1 MLEKYVSKG
10 SKKLRCGFTTGTC
23 AAAASAGAARML
35 LSGKVIENITVIT
48 PSGNSVT
55 VGLTD
60 IKKENDYV
68 SCAVQKD
75 SGDDP
80 DVTDKILVYST
91 VSYEKSGITVDG
103 GEGVGRVTKKGL
115 KQQIG
120 EAAINPVPRKM
131 IEEQLKVHVYGYVPV
146 VSECV
151 LESRYLGLQIPEEV
165 EKIDEKLEHL
175 ARVME
180 DTVDLDGILELAR
193 NVSAMQEDT
202 QVKEHLLNLSD
213 PLQKGIRI
221 AVAHDEAFC
230 FIYPDNLEILKKLGA
245 EIVTFSPIH
254 DRSLPENIQGIVLY
268 GGYPELYAK
277 ELSENDSMRESICHA
292 VTLGVPCIAECG
304 GFMYLQERMEG
315 SDGKIYDMAG
325 ALFGKSYKTEKL
337 RRFGYIILSKGTVFG
352 HNVGNITA
360 HEFHYYES
368 EECGHAF
375 TAKKPMSTRGWECMI
390 STDTILAGYP
400 HIHYMF

>member
-23 AAAASAGAARML
+23 AAAASVGAARML

-131 IEEQLKVHVYGYVPV
+131 IEEQLKTAASDYSYDGGLKAVISVPMGIQIAKKTFNPRLGIEGGISILGTTGIVEPMSEQALIDTISVELDVRKAQNEEFIIVTPGNYGQNFLRDNLGIAVDKCVKCSNFIGDTIDMCIEKGFKSMLLVGHIGKLSKLGCTIYNTH
-146 VSECV
+146 SRYADGRMEAFALCAALCGAEREV
-151 LESRYLGLQIPEEV
+151 LENILGCITT
-165 EKIDEKLEHL
+165 D
-175 ARVME
+175 A
-180 DTVDLDGILELAR
+180 A
-193 NVSAMQEDT
+193 
-202 QVKEHLLNLSD
+202 
-213 PLQKGIRI
+213 
-221 AVAHDEAFC
+221 
-230 FIYPDNLEILKKLGA
+230 LEILKKEGIFDETIKML
-245 EIVTFSPIH
+245 EKRI
-254 DRSLPENIQGIVLY
+254 DRSLKLRAKGSIEIGMITFSEEYGIL
-268 GGYPELYAK
+268 
-277 ELSENDSMRESICHA
+277 C
-292 VTLGVPCIAECG
+292 
-304 GFMYLQERMEG
+304 
-315 SDGKIYDMAG
+315 
-325 ALFGKSYKTEKL
+325 KTENADNMLEKL
-337 RRFGYIILSKGTVFG
+337 K
-352 HNVGNITA
+352 
-360 HEFHYYES
+360 
-368 EECGHAF
+368 
-375 TAKKPMSTRGWECMI
+375 
-390 STDTILAGYP
+390 
-400 HIHYMF
+400 

>member
-115 KQQIG
+115 KQRIG

-131 IEEQLKVHVYGYVPV
+131 IEEQLKTAASDYSYDGGLKAVISVPMGIQIAKKTFNPRLGIEGGISILGTTGIVEPMSEQALIDTISVELDVRRAQNEEFIIVTPGNYGQDFLRDNLGIAVDKCVKCSNFIGDTIDMCIEKGFKSMLLVGHIGKLSKLGCTIYNTH
-146 VSECV
+146 SRYADGRMEAFALCAALCGAEREV
-151 LESRYLGLQIPEEV
+151 LENILGCITT
-165 EKIDEKLEHL
+165 D
-175 ARVME
+175 A
-180 DTVDLDGILELAR
+180 A
-193 NVSAMQEDT
+193 
-202 QVKEHLLNLSD
+202 
-213 PLQKGIRI
+213 
-221 AVAHDEAFC
+221 
-230 FIYPDNLEILKKLGA
+230 LEILKKEGIFDETIKML
-245 EIVTFSPIH
+245 EKRI
-254 DRSLPENIQGIVLY
+254 DRSLKLRAKGSIEIGMITFSEEYGIL
-268 GGYPELYAK
+268 
-277 ELSENDSMRESICHA
+277 C
-292 VTLGVPCIAECG
+292 
-304 GFMYLQERMEG
+304 
-315 SDGKIYDMAG
+315 
-325 ALFGKSYKTEKL
+325 KTENADNMLEKL
-337 RRFGYIILSKGTVFG
+337 K
-352 HNVGNITA
+352 
-360 HEFHYYES
+360 
-368 EECGHAF
+368 
-375 TAKKPMSTRGWECMI
+375 
-390 STDTILAGYP
+390 
-400 HIHYMF
+400 

>member
-10 SKKLRCGFTTGTC
+10 SKKLRSGFTTGTC

-131 IEEQLKVHVYGYVPV
+131 IEEQLKTAASDYSYDGGLKAVISVPMGIQIAKKTFNPRLGIEGGISILGTTGIVEPMSEQALIDTISVELDVRKAQNEEFIIVTPGNYGQDFLRDNLGIAVDKCVKCSNFIGDTIDMCIEKGFKSMLLVGHIGKLSKLGCTIYNTH
-146 VSECV
+146 SRYADGRMEAFALCAALCGAEREV
-151 LESRYLGLQIPEEV
+151 LENILGCITT
-165 EKIDEKLEHL
+165 D
-175 ARVME
+175 A
-180 DTVDLDGILELAR
+180 A
-193 NVSAMQEDT
+193 
-202 QVKEHLLNLSD
+202 
-213 PLQKGIRI
+213 
-221 AVAHDEAFC
+221 
-230 FIYPDNLEILKKLGA
+230 LEILKKEGIFDETIKML
-245 EIVTFSPIH
+245 EKRI
-254 DRSLPENIQGIVLY
+254 DRSLKLRAKGSIEIGMITFSEEYGIL
-268 GGYPELYAK
+268 
-277 ELSENDSMRESICHA
+277 C
-292 VTLGVPCIAECG
+292 
-304 GFMYLQERMEG
+304 
-315 SDGKIYDMAG
+315 
-325 ALFGKSYKTEKL
+325 KTENADNMLEKL
-337 RRFGYIILSKGTVFG
+337 K
-352 HNVGNITA
+352 
-360 HEFHYYES
+360 
-368 EECGHAF
+368 
-375 TAKKPMSTRGWECMI
+375 
-390 STDTILAGYP
+390 
-400 HIHYMF
+400 

>member
-131 IEEQLKVHVYGYVPV
+131 IEEQLKTAASDYSYDGGLKAVISVPMGIQIAKKTFNPRLGIEGGISILGTTGIVEPMSEQALIDTISVELDVRKAQNEEFIIVTPGNYGQDFLRDNLGIAVDK
-146 VSECV
+146 CV
-151 LESRYLGLQIPEEV
+151 KCSNFIGDTIDMCIEKGFKSMLLVGHIGKLSKLGCTIYNTHSRY
-165 EKIDEKLEHL
+165 
-175 ARVME
+175 A
-180 DTVDLDGILELAR
+180 DGR
-193 NVSAMQEDT
+193 M
-202 QVKEHLLNLSD
+202 
-213 PLQKGIRI
+213 
-221 AVAHDEAFC
+221 EAFALC
-230 FIYPDNLEILKKLGA
+230 AALCGAEREVLDNILGCITTDAALEILKKEGIFDETIKML
-245 EIVTFSPIH
+245 EKRI
-254 DRSLPENIQGIVLY
+254 DRSLKLRAKGSIEIGMITFSEEYGIL
-268 GGYPELYAK
+268 
-277 ELSENDSMRESICHA
+277 C
-292 VTLGVPCIAECG
+292 
-304 GFMYLQERMEG
+304 
-315 SDGKIYDMAG
+315 
-325 ALFGKSYKTEKL
+325 KTENADNMLEKL
-337 RRFGYIILSKGTVFG
+337 K
-352 HNVGNITA
+352 
-360 HEFHYYES
+360 
-368 EECGHAF
+368 
-375 TAKKPMSTRGWECMI
+375 
-390 STDTILAGYP
+390 
-400 HIHYMF
+400 

>member
-91 VSYEKSGITVDG
+91 VSYEKSGIAVDG

-131 IEEQLKVHVYGYVPV
+131 IEEQLKTAASDYSYDGGLKAVISVPMGIQIAKKTFNPRLGIEGGISILGTTGIVEPMSEQALIDTISVELDVRKAQNEEFIIVTPGNYGQDFLRDNLGIAVDKCVKCSNFIGDTIDMCIEKGFKSMLLVGHIGKLSKLGCTIYNTH
-146 VSECV
+146 SRYADGRMEAFALCAALCGAEREV
-151 LESRYLGLQIPEEV
+151 LENILGCITT
-165 EKIDEKLEHL
+165 D
-175 ARVME
+175 A
-180 DTVDLDGILELAR
+180 A
-193 NVSAMQEDT
+193 
-202 QVKEHLLNLSD
+202 
-213 PLQKGIRI
+213 
-221 AVAHDEAFC
+221 
-230 FIYPDNLEILKKLGA
+230 LEILKKEGIFDETIKML
-245 EIVTFSPIH
+245 EKRI
-254 DRSLPENIQGIVLY
+254 DRSLKLRAKGSIEIGMITFSEEYGIL
-268 GGYPELYAK
+268 
-277 ELSENDSMRESICHA
+277 C
-292 VTLGVPCIAECG
+292 
-304 GFMYLQERMEG
+304 
-315 SDGKIYDMAG
+315 
-325 ALFGKSYKTEKL
+325 KTENADNMLEKL
-337 RRFGYIILSKGTVFG
+337 K
-352 HNVGNITA
+352 
-360 HEFHYYES
+360 
-368 EECGHAF
+368 
-375 TAKKPMSTRGWECMI
+375 
-390 STDTILAGYP
+390 
-400 HIHYMF
+400 

>member
-35 LSGKVIENITVIT
+35 LSGKVIENITVMT

-131 IEEQLKVHVYGYVPV
+131 IEEQLKTAASDYSYDGGLKAVISVPMGIQIAKKTFNPRLGIEGGISILGTTGIVEPMSEQALIDTISVELDVRKAQNEEFIIVTPGNYGQDFLRDNLGIAVDKCVKCSNFIGDTIDMCIEKGFKSMLLVGHIGKLSKLGCTIYNTH
-146 VSECV
+146 SRYADGRMEAFALCAALCGAEREV
-151 LESRYLGLQIPEEV
+151 LENILGCITT
-165 EKIDEKLEHL
+165 D
-175 ARVME
+175 A
-180 DTVDLDGILELAR
+180 A
-193 NVSAMQEDT
+193 
-202 QVKEHLLNLSD
+202 
-213 PLQKGIRI
+213 
-221 AVAHDEAFC
+221 
-230 FIYPDNLEILKKLGA
+230 LEILKKEGIFDETIKML
-245 EIVTFSPIH
+245 EKRI
-254 DRSLPENIQGIVLY
+254 DRSLKLRAKGSIEIGMITFSEEYGIL
-268 GGYPELYAK
+268 
-277 ELSENDSMRESICHA
+277 C
-292 VTLGVPCIAECG
+292 
-304 GFMYLQERMEG
+304 
-315 SDGKIYDMAG
+315 
-325 ALFGKSYKTEKL
+325 KTENADNMLKKL
-337 RRFGYIILSKGTVFG
+337 K
-352 HNVGNITA
+352 
-360 HEFHYYES
+360 
-368 EECGHAF
+368 
-375 TAKKPMSTRGWECMI
+375 
-390 STDTILAGYP
+390 
-400 HIHYMF
+400 

>member
-131 IEEQLKVHVYGYVPV
+131 IEEQLKTAASDYSYDGGLKAVISVPMGIQIAKKTFNPRLGIEGGISILGTTGIVEPMSEQALIDTISVELDVRKAQNEEFIIVTPGNYGQDFLRDNLGIAVDKCVKCSNFIGDTIDMCIEKGFKSMLV
-146 VSECV
+146 VGHIGKLSKLGCTIYNTHSRYADGRMEAFALCAALCGAEREV
-151 LESRYLGLQIPEEV
+151 LENILGCITT
-165 EKIDEKLEHL
+165 D
-175 ARVME
+175 A
-180 DTVDLDGILELAR
+180 A
-193 NVSAMQEDT
+193 
-202 QVKEHLLNLSD
+202 
-213 PLQKGIRI
+213 
-221 AVAHDEAFC
+221 
-230 FIYPDNLEILKKLGA
+230 LEILKKEGIFDETIKML
-245 EIVTFSPIH
+245 EKRI
-254 DRSLPENIQGIVLY
+254 DRSLKLRAKGSIEIGMITFSEEYGIL
-268 GGYPELYAK
+268 
-277 ELSENDSMRESICHA
+277 C
-292 VTLGVPCIAECG
+292 
-304 GFMYLQERMEG
+304 
-315 SDGKIYDMAG
+315 
-325 ALFGKSYKTEKL
+325 KTENADNMLEKL
-337 RRFGYIILSKGTVFG
+337 K
-352 HNVGNITA
+352 
-360 HEFHYYES
+360 
-368 EECGHAF
+368 
-375 TAKKPMSTRGWECMI
+375 
-390 STDTILAGYP
+390 
-400 HIHYMF
+400 

>member
-131 IEEQLKVHVYGYVPV
+131 IEEQLKTAASDYSYDGGLKAVISVPMGIQIAKKTFNPRLGIEGGISILGTTGVVEPMSEQALIDTISVELDVRKAQNEEFIIVTPGNYGQDFLRDNLGIAVDKCVKCSNFIGDTIDMCIEKGFKSMLLVGHIGKLSKLGCTIYNTH
-146 VSECV
+146 SRYADGRMEAFALCAALCGAEREV
-151 LESRYLGLQIPEEV
+151 LENILGCITT
-165 EKIDEKLEHL
+165 D
-175 ARVME
+175 A
-180 DTVDLDGILELAR
+180 A
-193 NVSAMQEDT
+193 
-202 QVKEHLLNLSD
+202 
-213 PLQKGIRI
+213 
-221 AVAHDEAFC
+221 
-230 FIYPDNLEILKKLGA
+230 LEILKKEGIFDETIKML
-245 EIVTFSPIH
+245 EKRI
-254 DRSLPENIQGIVLY
+254 DRSLKLRAKGSIEIGMITFSEEYGIL
-268 GGYPELYAK
+268 
-277 ELSENDSMRESICHA
+277 C
-292 VTLGVPCIAECG
+292 
-304 GFMYLQERMEG
+304 
-315 SDGKIYDMAG
+315 
-325 ALFGKSYKTEKL
+325 KTENADNMLEKL
-337 RRFGYIILSKGTVFG
+337 K
-352 HNVGNITA
+352 
-360 HEFHYYES
+360 
-368 EECGHAF
+368 
-375 TAKKPMSTRGWECMI
+375 
-390 STDTILAGYP
+390 
-400 HIHYMF
+400 

>member
-1 MLEKYVSKG
+1 MLEKYVSIG

-131 IEEQLKVHVYGYVPV
+131 IEEQLKTAAADYSYDGGLKAVISVPMGTQIAKKTFNPRLGIEGGISILGTTGIVEPMSEQALIDTISVELDVRKAQNEEFIIVTPGNYGQDFLRDNLGIAVDKCVKCSNFIGDTIDMCIEKGFKSMLLVGHIGKLSKLGCTIYNTH
-146 VSECV
+146 SRYADGRMEAFALCAALSGAEREV
-151 LESRYLGLQIPEEV
+151 LENILGCITT
-165 EKIDEKLEHL
+165 D
-175 ARVME
+175 A
-180 DTVDLDGILELAR
+180 A
-193 NVSAMQEDT
+193 
-202 QVKEHLLNLSD
+202 
-213 PLQKGIRI
+213 
-221 AVAHDEAFC
+221 
-230 FIYPDNLEILKKLGA
+230 LEILKKEGIFDETIKML
-245 EIVTFSPIH
+245 EKRI
-254 DRSLPENIQGIVLY
+254 DRSLRLRAKGSIEIGMITFSEEYGIL
-268 GGYPELYAK
+268 
-277 ELSENDSMRESICHA
+277 C
-292 VTLGVPCIAECG
+292 
-304 GFMYLQERMEG
+304 
-315 SDGKIYDMAG
+315 
-325 ALFGKSYKTEKL
+325 KTENADNMLEKL
-337 RRFGYIILSKGTVFG
+337 K
-352 HNVGNITA
+352 
-360 HEFHYYES
+360 
-368 EECGHAF
+368 
-375 TAKKPMSTRGWECMI
+375 
-390 STDTILAGYP
+390 
-400 HIHYMF
+400 

>member
-35 LSGKVIENITVIT
+35 LSGKVIENITVMT

-131 IEEQLKVHVYGYVPV
+131 IEEQLKTAASDYSYDGGLKAVISVPMGIQIAKKTFNPRLGIEGGISILGTTGIVEPMSEQALIDTISVELDVRKAQNEEFIIVTPGNYGQDFLRDNLCIAVDK
-146 VSECV
+146 CV
-151 LESRYLGLQIPEEV
+151 KCSNFIGDTIDMCIEKGFKSMLLVGHIGKLSKLGCTIYNTHSRYADG
-165 EKIDEKLEHL
+165 
-175 ARVME
+175 RME
-180 DTVDLDGILELAR
+180 AFALCAALCGAEREILENILGCITTDA
-193 NVSAMQEDT
+193 A
-202 QVKEHLLNLSD
+202 
-213 PLQKGIRI
+213 
-221 AVAHDEAFC
+221 
-230 FIYPDNLEILKKLGA
+230 LEILKKEGIFDETIKMLEKRIDRPLKLRAKGSI
-245 EIVTFSPIH
+245 EIGMITFS
-254 DRSLPENIQGIVLY
+254 EEYGIL
-268 GGYPELYAK
+268 
-277 ELSENDSMRESICHA
+277 C
-292 VTLGVPCIAECG
+292 
-304 GFMYLQERMEG
+304 
-315 SDGKIYDMAG
+315 
-325 ALFGKSYKTEKL
+325 KTENADNMLEKL
-337 RRFGYIILSKGTVFG
+337 K
-352 HNVGNITA
+352 
-360 HEFHYYES
+360 
-368 EECGHAF
+368 
-375 TAKKPMSTRGWECMI
+375 
-390 STDTILAGYP
+390 
-400 HIHYMF
+400 

>member
-48 PSGNSVT
+48 PTGNSVT

-131 IEEQLKVHVYGYVPV
+131 IEEQLKTAASDYSYDGGLKAVISVPMGIQIAKKTFNPRLGIEGGISILGTTGIVEPMSEQALIDTISVELDVRKAQNEEFIIVTPGNYGQDFLRDNLGIAVDKCVKCSNFIGDTIDMCIEKGFKSMLLVGHIGKLSKLGCTIYNTH
-146 VSECV
+146 SRYADGRMEAFALCAALCGAEREV
-151 LESRYLGLQIPEEV
+151 LENILGCITT
-165 EKIDEKLEHL
+165 D
-175 ARVME
+175 A
-180 DTVDLDGILELAR
+180 A
-193 NVSAMQEDT
+193 
-202 QVKEHLLNLSD
+202 
-213 PLQKGIRI
+213 
-221 AVAHDEAFC
+221 
-230 FIYPDNLEILKKLGA
+230 LEILKKEGIFDETIKML
-245 EIVTFSPIH
+245 EKRI
-254 DRSLPENIQGIVLY
+254 DRSLKLRAKGSIEIGMITFSEEYGIL
-268 GGYPELYAK
+268 
-277 ELSENDSMRESICHA
+277 C
-292 VTLGVPCIAECG
+292 
-304 GFMYLQERMEG
+304 
-315 SDGKIYDMAG
+315 
-325 ALFGKSYKTEKL
+325 KTENADNMLEKL
-337 RRFGYIILSKGTVFG
+337 K
-352 HNVGNITA
+352 
-360 HEFHYYES
+360 
-368 EECGHAF
+368 
-375 TAKKPMSTRGWECMI
+375 
-390 STDTILAGYP
+390 
-400 HIHYMF
+400 

>member
-131 IEEQLKVHVYGYVPV
+131 IEEQLKTAAADYSYDGGLKAVISVPMGTQIAKKTFNPRLGIEGGISILGTTGIVEPMSEQALIDTISVELDVRKAQNEEFIIVTPGNYGQDFLRDNLGIAVDKCVKCSNFIGDTIDMCIEKGFKSMLLVGHIGKLSKLGCTIYNTH
-146 VSECV
+146 SRYADGRMEAFALCAALCGAEREV
-151 LESRYLGLQIPEEV
+151 LENILGCITT
-165 EKIDEKLEHL
+165 D
-175 ARVME
+175 A
-180 DTVDLDGILELAR
+180 A
-193 NVSAMQEDT
+193 
-202 QVKEHLLNLSD
+202 
-213 PLQKGIRI
+213 
-221 AVAHDEAFC
+221 
-230 FIYPDNLEILKKLGA
+230 LEILKKEGIFDETIKML
-245 EIVTFSPIH
+245 EKRI
-254 DRSLPENIQGIVLY
+254 DRSLKLRAKGSIEIGMITFSEEYGIL
-268 GGYPELYAK
+268 
-277 ELSENDSMRESICHA
+277 C
-292 VTLGVPCIAECG
+292 
-304 GFMYLQERMEG
+304 
-315 SDGKIYDMAG
+315 
-325 ALFGKSYKTEKL
+325 KTENADNMLEKL
-337 RRFGYIILSKGTVFG
+337 K
-352 HNVGNITA
+352 
-360 HEFHYYES
+360 
-368 EECGHAF
+368 
-375 TAKKPMSTRGWECMI
+375 
-390 STDTILAGYP
+390 
-400 HIHYMF
+400 

>member
-48 PSGNSVT
+48 PLGNSVT

-131 IEEQLKVHVYGYVPV
+131 IEEQLKTAASDYSYDGGLKAVISVPMGIQIAKKTFNPRLGIEGGISILGTTGIVEPMSEQALIDTISVELDVRKAQNEEFIIVTPGNYGQDFLRDNLGIAVDKCVKCSNFIGDTIDMCIEKGFKSMLLVGHIGKLSKLGCTIYNTH
-146 VSECV
+146 SRYADGRMEAFALCAALCGAEREV
-151 LESRYLGLQIPEEV
+151 LENILGCITT
-165 EKIDEKLEHL
+165 D
-175 ARVME
+175 A
-180 DTVDLDGILELAR
+180 A
-193 NVSAMQEDT
+193 
-202 QVKEHLLNLSD
+202 
-213 PLQKGIRI
+213 
-221 AVAHDEAFC
+221 
-230 FIYPDNLEILKKLGA
+230 LEILKKEGIFDETIKML
-245 EIVTFSPIH
+245 EKRI
-254 DRSLPENIQGIVLY
+254 DRSLKLRAKGSIEIGMITFSEEYGIL
-268 GGYPELYAK
+268 
-277 ELSENDSMRESICHA
+277 C
-292 VTLGVPCIAECG
+292 
-304 GFMYLQERMEG
+304 
-315 SDGKIYDMAG
+315 
-325 ALFGKSYKTEKL
+325 KTENADNMLKKL
-337 RRFGYIILSKGTVFG
+337 K
-352 HNVGNITA
+352 
-360 HEFHYYES
+360 
-368 EECGHAF
+368 
-375 TAKKPMSTRGWECMI
+375 
-390 STDTILAGYP
+390 
-400 HIHYMF
+400 

>member
-131 IEEQLKVHVYGYVPV
+131 IEEQLKTAASDYSYDGGLKAVISVPMGIQIAKKTFNPRLGIEGGISILGTAGIVEPMSEQALIDTISVELDVRKAQNEEFIIVTPGNYGQDFLRDNLGIAVDKCVKCSNFIGDTIDMCIEKGFKSMLLVGHIGKLSKLGCTIYNTH
-146 VSECV
+146 SRYADGRMEAFALCAALCGAEREV
-151 LESRYLGLQIPEEV
+151 LENILGCITT
-165 EKIDEKLEHL
+165 D
-175 ARVME
+175 A
-180 DTVDLDGILELAR
+180 A
-193 NVSAMQEDT
+193 
-202 QVKEHLLNLSD
+202 
-213 PLQKGIRI
+213 
-221 AVAHDEAFC
+221 
-230 FIYPDNLEILKKLGA
+230 LEILKKEGIFDETIKML
-245 EIVTFSPIH
+245 EKRI
-254 DRSLPENIQGIVLY
+254 DRSLKLRAKGSIEIGMITFSEEYGIL
-268 GGYPELYAK
+268 
-277 ELSENDSMRESICHA
+277 C
-292 VTLGVPCIAECG
+292 
-304 GFMYLQERMEG
+304 
-315 SDGKIYDMAG
+315 
-325 ALFGKSYKTEKL
+325 KTENADNMLEKL
-337 RRFGYIILSKGTVFG
+337 K
-352 HNVGNITA
+352 
-360 HEFHYYES
+360 
-368 EECGHAF
+368 
-375 TAKKPMSTRGWECMI
+375 
-390 STDTILAGYP
+390 
-400 HIHYMF
+400 

>member
-131 IEEQLKVHVYGYVPV
+131 IEEQLKTAASDYSYDGGLKAVISVPMGIQIAKKTFNPRLGIEGGISILGTTGIVEPMSEQALIDTISVELDVRKAQNEEFIIVTPGNYGQDFLRDNLGIAVDKCVKCSNFIGDTIDMCIEKGFKSMLLVGHIGKLSKLGCTIYNTH
-146 VSECV
+146 SRYADGRMEAFALCAALCGAEREV
-151 LESRYLGLQIPEEV
+151 LENILGCITT
-165 EKIDEKLEHL
+165 D
-175 ARVME
+175 A
-180 DTVDLDGILELAR
+180 A
-193 NVSAMQEDT
+193 
-202 QVKEHLLNLSD
+202 
-213 PLQKGIRI
+213 
-221 AVAHDEAFC
+221 
-230 FIYPDNLEILKKLGA
+230 LEILKKEGIFDETIKML
-245 EIVTFSPIH
+245 EKRI
-254 DRSLPENIQGIVLY
+254 DRSLKMRAKGSIEIGMITFSEEYGIL
-268 GGYPELYAK
+268 
-277 ELSENDSMRESICHA
+277 C
-292 VTLGVPCIAECG
+292 
-304 GFMYLQERMEG
+304 
-315 SDGKIYDMAG
+315 
-325 ALFGKSYKTEKL
+325 KTENADNMLEKL
-337 RRFGYIILSKGTVFG
+337 K
-352 HNVGNITA
+352 
-360 HEFHYYES
+360 
-368 EECGHAF
+368 
-375 TAKKPMSTRGWECMI
+375 
-390 STDTILAGYP
+390 
-400 HIHYMF
+400 

>member
-131 IEEQLKVHVYGYVPV
+131 IEEQLKTAASDYSYDGGLKAVISVPMGIQIAKKTFNPRLGIEGGISILGTTGIVEPMSEQALIDTISVELDVRKAQNEEFIIVTPGNYGQDFLRDNLGIAVDKCVKCSNFIGDTIDMCIEKGFKSMLLVGHIGKLSKLGCTIYNTH
-146 VSECV
+146 SRYADGRMEAFALCAALCGAEREV
-151 LESRYLGLQIPEEV
+151 LENILGCITT
-165 EKIDEKLEHL
+165 D
-175 ARVME
+175 A
-180 DTVDLDGILELAR
+180 T
-193 NVSAMQEDT
+193 
-202 QVKEHLLNLSD
+202 
-213 PLQKGIRI
+213 
-221 AVAHDEAFC
+221 
-230 FIYPDNLEILKKLGA
+230 LEILKKEGIFDETIKML
-245 EIVTFSPIH
+245 EKRI
-254 DRSLPENIQGIVLY
+254 DRSLKLRAKGSIEIGMITFSEEYGIL
-268 GGYPELYAK
+268 
-277 ELSENDSMRESICHA
+277 C
-292 VTLGVPCIAECG
+292 
-304 GFMYLQERMEG
+304 
-315 SDGKIYDMAG
+315 
-325 ALFGKSYKTEKL
+325 KTENADNMLEKL
-337 RRFGYIILSKGTVFG
+337 K
-352 HNVGNITA
+352 
-360 HEFHYYES
+360 
-368 EECGHAF
+368 
-375 TAKKPMSTRGWECMI
+375 
-390 STDTILAGYP
+390 
-400 HIHYMF
+400 

>member
-131 IEEQLKVHVYGYVPV
+131 IEEQLKTAASDYSYDGGLKAVISVPMGIQIAKKTFNPRLGIEGGISILGTTGIVEPMSEQALIDTISVELDVRKAQNEEFIIVTPGNYGQDFLRDNLGIAVDKCVKCSNFIGDTIDMCIEKGFKSMLLVGHIGKLSKLGCTIYNTH
-146 VSECV
+146 SRYADGRMEAFALCAALCGAEREV
-151 LESRYLGLQIPEEV
+151 LENILGCITT
-165 EKIDEKLEHL
+165 D
-175 ARVME
+175 A
-180 DTVDLDGILELAR
+180 A
-193 NVSAMQEDT
+193 
-202 QVKEHLLNLSD
+202 
-213 PLQKGIRI
+213 
-221 AVAHDEAFC
+221 
-230 FIYPDNLEILKKLGA
+230 LEILKKEGIFDETIKML
-245 EIVTFSPIH
+245 EKRI
-254 DRSLPENIQGIVLY
+254 DRSLKLRAKGSIEIGMITFSEEYGIL
-268 GGYPELYAK
+268 
-277 ELSENDSMRESICHA
+277 C
-292 VTLGVPCIAECG
+292 
-304 GFMYLQERMEG
+304 
-315 SDGKIYDMAG
+315 
-325 ALFGKSYKTEKL
+325 KTENTDNMLEKL
-337 RRFGYIILSKGTVFG
+337 K
-352 HNVGNITA
+352 
-360 HEFHYYES
+360 
-368 EECGHAF
+368 
-375 TAKKPMSTRGWECMI
+375 
-390 STDTILAGYP
+390 
-400 HIHYMF
+400 

>member
-131 IEEQLKVHVYGYVPV
+131 IEEQLKTAASDYSYDGGLKAVISVPMGIQIAKKTFNPRLGIEGGISILGTTGIVEPMSEQALIDTISVELDVRKAQNEEFIIVTPGNYGQDFLRDNLCIAVDKCVKCSNFIGDTIDMCIEKGFKSMLLVGHIGKLSKLGCTIYNTH
-146 VSECV
+146 SRYADGRMEAFALCAALCGAEREV
-151 LESRYLGLQIPEEV
+151 LENILGCITT
-165 EKIDEKLEHL
+165 D
-175 ARVME
+175 A
-180 DTVDLDGILELAR
+180 A
-193 NVSAMQEDT
+193 
-202 QVKEHLLNLSD
+202 
-213 PLQKGIRI
+213 
-221 AVAHDEAFC
+221 
-230 FIYPDNLEILKKLGA
+230 LEILKKEGIFDETIKML
-245 EIVTFSPIH
+245 EKRI
-254 DRSLPENIQGIVLY
+254 DRSLKLRAKGSIEIGMITFSEEYGIL
-268 GGYPELYAK
+268 
-277 ELSENDSMRESICHA
+277 C
-292 VTLGVPCIAECG
+292 
-304 GFMYLQERMEG
+304 
-315 SDGKIYDMAG
+315 
-325 ALFGKSYKTEKL
+325 KTENAENMLEKL
-337 RRFGYIILSKGTVFG
+337 K
-352 HNVGNITA
+352 
-360 HEFHYYES
+360 
-368 EECGHAF
+368 
-375 TAKKPMSTRGWECMI
+375 
-390 STDTILAGYP
+390 
-400 HIHYMF
+400 

>member
-131 IEEQLKVHVYGYVPV
+131 IEEQLKTAASDYSYDGGLKAVISVPMGIQIAKKTFNPRLGIEGGISILGTTGIVEPMSEQALIDTISVELDVRKAQNEEFIIVTPGNYGQDFLRDNLGIAVDKCVKCSNFIGDTIDMCIEKGFKSMLLVGHIGKLSKLGCAIYNTH
-146 VSECV
+146 SRYADGRMEAFALCAALCGAEREV
-151 LESRYLGLQIPEEV
+151 LENILGCITT
-165 EKIDEKLEHL
+165 D
-175 ARVME
+175 A
-180 DTVDLDGILELAR
+180 A
-193 NVSAMQEDT
+193 
-202 QVKEHLLNLSD
+202 
-213 PLQKGIRI
+213 
-221 AVAHDEAFC
+221 
-230 FIYPDNLEILKKLGA
+230 LEILKKEGIFDETIKML
-245 EIVTFSPIH
+245 EKRI
-254 DRSLPENIQGIVLY
+254 DRSLKLRAKGSIEIGMITFSEEYGIL
-268 GGYPELYAK
+268 
-277 ELSENDSMRESICHA
+277 C
-292 VTLGVPCIAECG
+292 
-304 GFMYLQERMEG
+304 
-315 SDGKIYDMAG
+315 
-325 ALFGKSYKTEKL
+325 KTENADNMLEKL
-337 RRFGYIILSKGTVFG
+337 K
-352 HNVGNITA
+352 
-360 HEFHYYES
+360 
-368 EECGHAF
+368 
-375 TAKKPMSTRGWECMI
+375 
-390 STDTILAGYP
+390 
-400 HIHYMF
+400 

>member
-48 PSGNSVT
+48 PLGNSVT

-131 IEEQLKVHVYGYVPV
+131 IEEQLKTAASDYSYDGGLKAVISVPMGIQIAKKTFNPRLGIEGGISILGTTGIVEPMSEQALIDTISVELDVRKAQNEEFIIVTPGNYGQDFLRDNLGIAVDKCVKCSNFIGDTIDMCIEKGFKSMLLVGHIGKLSKLGCTIYNTH
-146 VSECV
+146 SRYADGRMEAFALCAALCGAEREV
-151 LESRYLGLQIPEEV
+151 LENILGCITT
-165 EKIDEKLEHL
+165 D
-175 ARVME
+175 A
-180 DTVDLDGILELAR
+180 A
-193 NVSAMQEDT
+193 
-202 QVKEHLLNLSD
+202 
-213 PLQKGIRI
+213 
-221 AVAHDEAFC
+221 
-230 FIYPDNLEILKKLGA
+230 LEILKKEGIFDETIKML
-245 EIVTFSPIH
+245 EKRI
-254 DRSLPENIQGIVLY
+254 DRSLKLRAKGSIEIGMITFSEEYGIL
-268 GGYPELYAK
+268 
-277 ELSENDSMRESICHA
+277 C
-292 VTLGVPCIAECG
+292 
-304 GFMYLQERMEG
+304 
-315 SDGKIYDMAG
+315 
-325 ALFGKSYKTEKL
+325 KTENADNMLEKL
-337 RRFGYIILSKGTVFG
+337 K
-352 HNVGNITA
+352 
-360 HEFHYYES
+360 
-368 EECGHAF
+368 
-375 TAKKPMSTRGWECMI
+375 
-390 STDTILAGYP
+390 
-400 HIHYMF
+400 

>member
-91 VSYEKSGITVDG
+91 VSYEKSGMTVDG

-131 IEEQLKVHVYGYVPV
+131 IEEQLKTAASDYSYDGGLKAVISVPMGIQIAKKTFNPRLGIEGGISILGTTGIVEPMSEQALIDTISVELDVRKAQNEEFIIVTPGNYGQDFLRDNLCIAVDKCVKCSNFIGDTIDMCIEKGFKSMLLVGHIGKLSKLGCTIYNTH
-146 VSECV
+146 SRYADGRMEAFALCAALCGAEREV
-151 LESRYLGLQIPEEV
+151 LENILGCITT
-165 EKIDEKLEHL
+165 D
-175 ARVME
+175 
-180 DTVDLDGILELAR
+180 
-193 NVSAMQEDT
+193 
-202 QVKEHLLNLSD
+202 
-213 PLQKGIRI
+213 
-221 AVAHDEAFC
+221 VA
-230 FIYPDNLEILKKLGA
+230 LEILKKEGIFDETIKML
-245 EIVTFSPIH
+245 EKRI
-254 DRSLPENIQGIVLY
+254 DRSLKLRAKGSIEIGMITFSEEYGIL
-268 GGYPELYAK
+268 
-277 ELSENDSMRESICHA
+277 C
-292 VTLGVPCIAECG
+292 
-304 GFMYLQERMEG
+304 
-315 SDGKIYDMAG
+315 
-325 ALFGKSYKTEKL
+325 KTENADNMLEKL
-337 RRFGYIILSKGTVFG
+337 K
-352 HNVGNITA
+352 
-360 HEFHYYES
+360 
-368 EECGHAF
+368 
-375 TAKKPMSTRGWECMI
+375 
-390 STDTILAGYP
+390 
-400 HIHYMF
+400 

>member
-91 VSYEKSGITVDG
+91 VSYKKSGITVDG

-131 IEEQLKVHVYGYVPV
+131 IEEQLKTAASDYSYDGGLKAVISVPMGIQIAKKTFNPRLGIEGGISILGTTGIVEPMSEQALIDTISVELDVRKAQNEEFIIVTPGNYGQDFLRDNLGIAVDKCVKCSNFIGDTIDMCIEKGFKSMLLVGHIGKLSKLGCTIYNTH
-146 VSECV
+146 SRYADGRMEAFALCAALCGAEREV
-151 LESRYLGLQIPEEV
+151 LENILGCITT
-165 EKIDEKLEHL
+165 D
-175 ARVME
+175 A
-180 DTVDLDGILELAR
+180 A
-193 NVSAMQEDT
+193 
-202 QVKEHLLNLSD
+202 
-213 PLQKGIRI
+213 
-221 AVAHDEAFC
+221 
-230 FIYPDNLEILKKLGA
+230 LEIIKKEGIFDETIKML
-245 EIVTFSPIH
+245 EKRI
-254 DRSLPENIQGIVLY
+254 DRSLKLRAKGSIEIGMITFSEEYGIL
-268 GGYPELYAK
+268 
-277 ELSENDSMRESICHA
+277 C
-292 VTLGVPCIAECG
+292 
-304 GFMYLQERMEG
+304 
-315 SDGKIYDMAG
+315 
-325 ALFGKSYKTEKL
+325 KTEKADNML
-337 RRFGYIILSKGTVFG
+337 EKLK
-352 HNVGNITA
+352 
-360 HEFHYYES
+360 
-368 EECGHAF
+368 
-375 TAKKPMSTRGWECMI
+375 
-390 STDTILAGYP
+390 
-400 HIHYMF
+400 

>member
-120 EAAINPVPRKM
+120 EAAINPVPKKM
-131 IEEQLKVHVYGYVPV
+131 IEEQLKTAASDYSYDGGLKAVISVPMGIQIAKKTFNPRLGIEGGISILGTTGIVEPMSEQALIDTISVELDVRKAQNEEFIIVTPGNYGQDFLRDNLGIAVDKCVKCSNFIGDTIDMCIEKGFKSMLLVGHIGKLSKLGCTIYNTH
-146 VSECV
+146 SRYADGRMEAFALCAALCGAEREV
-151 LESRYLGLQIPEEV
+151 LENILGCITT
-165 EKIDEKLEHL
+165 D
-175 ARVME
+175 A
-180 DTVDLDGILELAR
+180 A
-193 NVSAMQEDT
+193 
-202 QVKEHLLNLSD
+202 
-213 PLQKGIRI
+213 
-221 AVAHDEAFC
+221 
-230 FIYPDNLEILKKLGA
+230 LEILKKEGIFDETIKML
-245 EIVTFSPIH
+245 EKRI
-254 DRSLPENIQGIVLY
+254 DRSLKLRAKGSIEIGMITFSEEYGIL
-268 GGYPELYAK
+268 
-277 ELSENDSMRESICHA
+277 C
-292 VTLGVPCIAECG
+292 
-304 GFMYLQERMEG
+304 
-315 SDGKIYDMAG
+315 
-325 ALFGKSYKTEKL
+325 KTENADNMLEKL
-337 RRFGYIILSKGTVFG
+337 K
-352 HNVGNITA
+352 
-360 HEFHYYES
+360 
-368 EECGHAF
+368 
-375 TAKKPMSTRGWECMI
+375 
-390 STDTILAGYP
+390 
-400 HIHYMF
+400 

>member
-131 IEEQLKVHVYGYVPV
+131 IEEQLKTAASDYSYDGGLKAVISVPMGIQIAKKTFNPRLGIEGGISILGTTGIVEPMSEQALIDTISVELDVRKAQNEEFIIVTPGNYGQDFLRDNLGIAVDKCVKCSNFIGDTIDMCIEKGFKSMLLVGHIGKLSKLGCTIYNTH
-146 VSECV
+146 SRYADGRMEAFALCAALCGAEREV
-151 LESRYLGLQIPEEV
+151 LENILGCITT
-165 EKIDEKLEHL
+165 D
-175 ARVME
+175 A
-180 DTVDLDGILELAR
+180 A
-193 NVSAMQEDT
+193 
-202 QVKEHLLNLSD
+202 
-213 PLQKGIRI
+213 
-221 AVAHDEAFC
+221 
-230 FIYPDNLEILKKLGA
+230 LEILKKEGIFDETIKML
-245 EIVTFSPIH
+245 EKRI
-254 DRSLPENIQGIVLY
+254 DRSLKLRAKGSIEIGMITFSEEYGILCKTEN
-268 GGYPELYAK
+268 A
-277 ELSENDSMRESICHA
+277 DSM
-292 VTLGVPCIAECG
+292 L
-304 GFMYLQERMEG
+304 
-315 SDGKIYDMAG
+315 
-325 ALFGKSYKTEKL
+325 EKL
-337 RRFGYIILSKGTVFG
+337 K
-352 HNVGNITA
+352 
-360 HEFHYYES
+360 
-368 EECGHAF
+368 
-375 TAKKPMSTRGWECMI
+375 
-390 STDTILAGYP
+390 
-400 HIHYMF
+400 

>member
-35 LSGKVIENITVIT
+35 LSGKVIENITVMT

-55 VGLTD
+55 VGLTH

-131 IEEQLKVHVYGYVPV
+131 IEEQLKTAASDYSYDGGLKAVISVPMGIQIAKKTFNPRLGIEGGISILGTTGIVEPMSEQALIDTISVELDVRKAQNEEFIIVTPGNYGQDFLRDNLCIAVDKCVKCSNFIGDTIDMCIEKGFKSMLLVGHIGKLSKLGCTIYNTH
-146 VSECV
+146 SKYADGRMEAFALCAALCGAEREV
-151 LESRYLGLQIPEEV
+151 LENILGCITT
-165 EKIDEKLEHL
+165 D
-175 ARVME
+175 A
-180 DTVDLDGILELAR
+180 A
-193 NVSAMQEDT
+193 
-202 QVKEHLLNLSD
+202 
-213 PLQKGIRI
+213 
-221 AVAHDEAFC
+221 
-230 FIYPDNLEILKKLGA
+230 LEILKKEGIFDETIKML
-245 EIVTFSPIH
+245 EKRI
-254 DRSLPENIQGIVLY
+254 DRSLKLRSKGSIEIGMITFSEEYGIL
-268 GGYPELYAK
+268 
-277 ELSENDSMRESICHA
+277 C
-292 VTLGVPCIAECG
+292 
-304 GFMYLQERMEG
+304 
-315 SDGKIYDMAG
+315 
-325 ALFGKSYKTEKL
+325 KTENADNMLKKL
-337 RRFGYIILSKGTVFG
+337 K
-352 HNVGNITA
+352 
-360 HEFHYYES
+360 
-368 EECGHAF
+368 
-375 TAKKPMSTRGWECMI
+375 
-390 STDTILAGYP
+390 
-400 HIHYMF
+400 

>member
-131 IEEQLKVHVYGYVPV
+131 IEEQLKTAASDYSYDGGLKAVISVP
-146 VSECV
+146 
-151 LESRYLGLQIPEEV
+151 
-165 EKIDEKLEHL
+165 
-175 ARVME
+175 M
-180 DTVDLDGILELAR
+180 
-193 NVSAMQEDT
+193 
-202 QVKEHLLNLSD
+202 
-213 PLQKGIRI
+213 GIRI
-221 AVAHDEAFC
+221 AKKTFNPRLGIEGGISILGTTGIVEPMSEQALIDTISVELDVRKAQNEEFIIVTPGNYGQDFLRDNLCIAVDKCVKCSNFIGDTIDMCIEKGFKSMLLVGHIGKLSKLGCTIYNTHSRYADGRMEAFALC
-230 FIYPDNLEILKKLGA
+230 AALCGAEREVLKNILGCITTDAALEILKKEGIFDETIKML
-245 EIVTFSPIH
+245 EKRI
-254 DRSLPENIQGIVLY
+254 DRSLKLRAKGSIEIGMITFSEEYGIL
-268 GGYPELYAK
+268 
-277 ELSENDSMRESICHA
+277 C
-292 VTLGVPCIAECG
+292 
-304 GFMYLQERMEG
+304 
-315 SDGKIYDMAG
+315 
-325 ALFGKSYKTEKL
+325 KTENADNMLEKL
-337 RRFGYIILSKGTVFG
+337 K
-352 HNVGNITA
+352 
-360 HEFHYYES
+360 
-368 EECGHAF
+368 
-375 TAKKPMSTRGWECMI
+375 
-390 STDTILAGYP
+390 
-400 HIHYMF
+400 

>member
-131 IEEQLKVHVYGYVPV
+131 IEEQLKTAASDYSYDGGLKAVISVPMGIQIAKKTFNPRLGIKGGISILGTTGIVEPMSEQALIDTISVELDVRKAQNEEFIIVTPGNYGQDFLRDNLGIAVDKCVKCSNFIGDTIDMCIEKGFKSMLLVGHIGKLSKLGCTIYNTH
-146 VSECV
+146 SRYADGRMEAFALCAALCGAERQV
-151 LESRYLGLQIPEEV
+151 LENILGCITT
-165 EKIDEKLEHL
+165 D
-175 ARVME
+175 A
-180 DTVDLDGILELAR
+180 A
-193 NVSAMQEDT
+193 
-202 QVKEHLLNLSD
+202 
-213 PLQKGIRI
+213 
-221 AVAHDEAFC
+221 
-230 FIYPDNLEILKKLGA
+230 LEILKKEGIFDETIKML
-245 EIVTFSPIH
+245 EKRI
-254 DRSLPENIQGIVLY
+254 DRSLKLRAKGSIEIGMITFSEEYGIL
-268 GGYPELYAK
+268 
-277 ELSENDSMRESICHA
+277 C
-292 VTLGVPCIAECG
+292 
-304 GFMYLQERMEG
+304 
-315 SDGKIYDMAG
+315 
-325 ALFGKSYKTEKL
+325 KTENADNMLEKL
-337 RRFGYIILSKGTVFG
+337 K
-352 HNVGNITA
+352 
-360 HEFHYYES
+360 
-368 EECGHAF
+368 
-375 TAKKPMSTRGWECMI
+375 
-390 STDTILAGYP
+390 
-400 HIHYMF
+400 

>member
-91 VSYEKSGITVDG
+91 VSYEKSGMTVDG

-131 IEEQLKVHVYGYVPV
+131 IEEQLKTAASDYSYDGGLKAVISVPMGIQIAKKTFNPRLGIDGGISILGTTGIVEPMSEQALIDTISVELDVRKAENEEFIIVTPGNYGQDFLRDNLGIAVDKCVKCSNFIGDTIDMCIEKGFKSMLLVGHIGKLSKLGCTIYNTH
-146 VSECV
+146 SRYADGRMEAFALCAALCGAEREV
-151 LESRYLGLQIPEEV
+151 LENILGCITT
-165 EKIDEKLEHL
+165 D
-175 ARVME
+175 A
-180 DTVDLDGILELAR
+180 A
-193 NVSAMQEDT
+193 
-202 QVKEHLLNLSD
+202 
-213 PLQKGIRI
+213 
-221 AVAHDEAFC
+221 
-230 FIYPDNLEILKKLGA
+230 LEILKKEGIFDETIKML
-245 EIVTFSPIH
+245 EKRI
-254 DRSLPENIQGIVLY
+254 DRSLKLRAKGSIEIGMITFSEEYGIL
-268 GGYPELYAK
+268 
-277 ELSENDSMRESICHA
+277 C
-292 VTLGVPCIAECG
+292 
-304 GFMYLQERMEG
+304 
-315 SDGKIYDMAG
+315 
-325 ALFGKSYKTEKL
+325 KTENADNMLEKL
-337 RRFGYIILSKGTVFG
+337 K
-352 HNVGNITA
+352 
-360 HEFHYYES
+360 
-368 EECGHAF
+368 
-375 TAKKPMSTRGWECMI
+375 
-390 STDTILAGYP
+390 
-400 HIHYMF
+400 

>member
-131 IEEQLKVHVYGYVPV
+131 IEEQLKTAASDYSYDGGLKAVISVPMGIQIAKKTFNPRLGIEGGISILGTTGIVEPMSEQALIDTISVELDVRKAQNEEFIIVTTGNYGQDFLRDNLGIAVDKCVKCSNFIGDTIDMCIEKGFKSMLLVGHIGKLSKLGCTIYNTH
-146 VSECV
+146 SRYADGRMEAFALCAALCGAEREV
-151 LESRYLGLQIPEEV
+151 LENILGCITT
-165 EKIDEKLEHL
+165 D
-175 ARVME
+175 A
-180 DTVDLDGILELAR
+180 A
-193 NVSAMQEDT
+193 
-202 QVKEHLLNLSD
+202 
-213 PLQKGIRI
+213 
-221 AVAHDEAFC
+221 
-230 FIYPDNLEILKKLGA
+230 LEILKKEGIFDETIKML
-245 EIVTFSPIH
+245 EKRI
-254 DRSLPENIQGIVLY
+254 DRSLKLRAKGSIEIGMITFSEEYGIL
-268 GGYPELYAK
+268 
-277 ELSENDSMRESICHA
+277 C
-292 VTLGVPCIAECG
+292 
-304 GFMYLQERMEG
+304 
-315 SDGKIYDMAG
+315 
-325 ALFGKSYKTEKL
+325 KTENADNMLEKL
-337 RRFGYIILSKGTVFG
+337 K
-352 HNVGNITA
+352 
-360 HEFHYYES
+360 
-368 EECGHAF
+368 
-375 TAKKPMSTRGWECMI
+375 
-390 STDTILAGYP
+390 
-400 HIHYMF
+400 

>member
-131 IEEQLKVHVYGYVPV
+131 IEEQLKTAASDYSYDGGLKAVISVPMGIQIAKKTFNPRLGIEGGISILGTTGIVEPMSEQALIDTISVELDVRKAQNEEFIIVTPGNYGQDFLRDNLGIAVDKCVKCSNFIGDTIDMCIEKGFKSMLLVGHIGKLSKLGCTIYNTH
-146 VSECV
+146 SRYADGRMEAFALCAALCGAEREV
-151 LESRYLGLQIPEEV
+151 LENILGCITT
-165 EKIDEKLEHL
+165 D
-175 ARVME
+175 A
-180 DTVDLDGILELAR
+180 A
-193 NVSAMQEDT
+193 
-202 QVKEHLLNLSD
+202 
-213 PLQKGIRI
+213 
-221 AVAHDEAFC
+221 
-230 FIYPDNLEILKKLGA
+230 LEILKKEGIFDETIKML
-245 EIVTFSPIH
+245 EKRI
-254 DRSLPENIQGIVLY
+254 DRSLKLR
-268 GGYPELYAK
+268 AK
-277 ELSENDSMRESICHA
+277 GSIEIGMITLSEEYGILC
-292 VTLGVPCIAECG
+292 
-304 GFMYLQERMEG
+304 
-315 SDGKIYDMAG
+315 
-325 ALFGKSYKTEKL
+325 KTENADNMLKKL
-337 RRFGYIILSKGTVFG
+337 K
-352 HNVGNITA
+352 
-360 HEFHYYES
+360 
-368 EECGHAF
+368 
-375 TAKKPMSTRGWECMI
+375 
-390 STDTILAGYP
+390 
-400 HIHYMF
+400 

>member
-103 GEGVGRVTKKGL
+103 GEGVGRVTKNGL

-131 IEEQLKVHVYGYVPV
+131 IEEQLKTAASDYSYDGGLKAVISVPMGIQIAKKTFNPRLGIEGGISILGTTGIVEPMSEQALIDTISVELDVRKAQNEEFIIVTPGNYGQDFLRDNLGIAVDK
-146 VSECV
+146 CV
-151 LESRYLGLQIPEEV
+151 KCSNFIGDTIDMCIEKGFKSMLLVGHIGKLSKLGCTIYNTHSRY
-165 EKIDEKLEHL
+165 
-175 ARVME
+175 A
-180 DTVDLDGILELAR
+180 DGR
-193 NVSAMQEDT
+193 M
-202 QVKEHLLNLSD
+202 
-213 PLQKGIRI
+213 
-221 AVAHDEAFC
+221 EAFALC
-230 FIYPDNLEILKKLGA
+230 AALCGAERQVLDNILGCITTDAALEILKKEGIFDETIKML
-245 EIVTFSPIH
+245 EKRI
-254 DRSLPENIQGIVLY
+254 DRSLKLRAKGSIEIGMITFSEEYGIL
-268 GGYPELYAK
+268 
-277 ELSENDSMRESICHA
+277 C
-292 VTLGVPCIAECG
+292 
-304 GFMYLQERMEG
+304 
-315 SDGKIYDMAG
+315 
-325 ALFGKSYKTEKL
+325 KTENADNMLEKL
-337 RRFGYIILSKGTVFG
+337 K
-352 HNVGNITA
+352 
-360 HEFHYYES
+360 
-368 EECGHAF
+368 
-375 TAKKPMSTRGWECMI
+375 
-390 STDTILAGYP
+390 
-400 HIHYMF
+400 

>member
-131 IEEQLKVHVYGYVPV
+131 IDEQLKTAASDYSYDGGLKAVISVPMGIQIAKKTFNPRLGIEGGISILGTTGIVEPMSEQALIDTISVELDVRKAQNEEFIIVTPGNYGQDFLRDNLGIAVDKCVKCSNFIGDTIDMCIEKGFKSMLLVGHIGKLSKLGCTIYNTH
-146 VSECV
+146 SRYADGRMEAFALCAALCGAEREV
-151 LESRYLGLQIPEEV
+151 LENILGCITT
-165 EKIDEKLEHL
+165 D
-175 ARVME
+175 A
-180 DTVDLDGILELAR
+180 A
-193 NVSAMQEDT
+193 
-202 QVKEHLLNLSD
+202 
-213 PLQKGIRI
+213 
-221 AVAHDEAFC
+221 
-230 FIYPDNLEILKKLGA
+230 LEILKKEGIFDETIKML
-245 EIVTFSPIH
+245 EKRI
-254 DRSLPENIQGIVLY
+254 DRSLKLRAKGSIEIGMITFSEEYGIL
-268 GGYPELYAK
+268 
-277 ELSENDSMRESICHA
+277 C
-292 VTLGVPCIAECG
+292 
-304 GFMYLQERMEG
+304 
-315 SDGKIYDMAG
+315 
-325 ALFGKSYKTEKL
+325 KTENADNMLEKL
-337 RRFGYIILSKGTVFG
+337 K
-352 HNVGNITA
+352 
-360 HEFHYYES
+360 
-368 EECGHAF
+368 
-375 TAKKPMSTRGWECMI
+375 
-390 STDTILAGYP
+390 
-400 HIHYMF
+400 

>member
-35 LSGKVIENITVIT
+35 LSGKDIENITVIT

-131 IEEQLKVHVYGYVPV
+131 IEEQLKTAASDYSYDGGLKAVISVPMGIQIAKKTFNPRLGIEGGISILGTTGIVEPMSEQALIDTISVELDVRKAQNEEFIIVTPGNYGQDFLRDNLGIAVDKCVKCSNFIGDTIDMCIEKGFKSMLLVGHIGKLSKLGCTIYNTH
-146 VSECV
+146 SRYADGRMEAFALCAALCGAERQV
-151 LESRYLGLQIPEEV
+151 LENILGCITT
-165 EKIDEKLEHL
+165 D
-175 ARVME
+175 A
-180 DTVDLDGILELAR
+180 A
-193 NVSAMQEDT
+193 
-202 QVKEHLLNLSD
+202 
-213 PLQKGIRI
+213 
-221 AVAHDEAFC
+221 
-230 FIYPDNLEILKKLGA
+230 LEILKKEGIFDETIKML
-245 EIVTFSPIH
+245 EKRI
-254 DRSLPENIQGIVLY
+254 DRSLKLRAKGSIEIGMITFSEEYGIL
-268 GGYPELYAK
+268 
-277 ELSENDSMRESICHA
+277 C
-292 VTLGVPCIAECG
+292 
-304 GFMYLQERMEG
+304 
-315 SDGKIYDMAG
+315 
-325 ALFGKSYKTEKL
+325 KTENADNMLEKL
-337 RRFGYIILSKGTVFG
+337 K
-352 HNVGNITA
+352 
-360 HEFHYYES
+360 
-368 EECGHAF
+368 
-375 TAKKPMSTRGWECMI
+375 
-390 STDTILAGYP
+390 
-400 HIHYMF
+400 

>member
-131 IEEQLKVHVYGYVPV
+131 IEEQLKTAASDYSYDGGLKAVISVPMGIQIAKKTFNPRLGIEGGISILGTTGIVEPMSEQALIDTISVELDVRKAQNEEFIIVTPGNYGQDFLRDNLGIAVDKCVKCSNFIGDTIDMCIEKGFKSMLLVGHIGKLSKLGCTIYNTH
-146 VSECV
+146 SRYADGRMEAFALCAALCGAEREV
-151 LESRYLGLQIPEEV
+151 LENILGCITT
-165 EKIDEKLEHL
+165 D
-175 ARVME
+175 A
-180 DTVDLDGILELAR
+180 A
-193 NVSAMQEDT
+193 
-202 QVKEHLLNLSD
+202 
-213 PLQKGIRI
+213 
-221 AVAHDEAFC
+221 
-230 FIYPDNLEILKKLGA
+230 LEILKKEGIFDETIKML
-245 EIVTFSPIH
+245 EKRI
-254 DRSLPENIQGIVLY
+254 DRSLKLRAKGSIEIGMITFSEEYGILCKMENADNML
-268 GGYPELYAK
+268 
-277 ELSENDSMRESICHA
+277 
-292 VTLGVPCIAECG
+292 
-304 GFMYLQERMEG
+304 
-315 SDGKIYDMAG
+315 
-325 ALFGKSYKTEKL
+325 EKL
-337 RRFGYIILSKGTVFG
+337 K
-352 HNVGNITA
+352 
-360 HEFHYYES
+360 
-368 EECGHAF
+368 
-375 TAKKPMSTRGWECMI
+375 
-390 STDTILAGYP
+390 
-400 HIHYMF
+400 

>member
-103 GEGVGRVTKKGL
+103 GEGVGRVTKNGL

-131 IEEQLKVHVYGYVPV
+131 IEEQLKTAASDYSYDGGLKAVISVPMGIQIAKKTFNPRLGIEGGISILGTTGIVEPMSEQALIDTISVELDVRKAQNEEFIIVTPGNYGQNFLRDNLGIAVDKCVKCSNFIGDTIDMCIEKGFKSMLLVGHIGKLSKLGCTIYNTH
-146 VSECV
+146 SRYADGRMEAFALCAALCGAEREV
-151 LESRYLGLQIPEEV
+151 LENILGCITT
-165 EKIDEKLEHL
+165 D
-175 ARVME
+175 A
-180 DTVDLDGILELAR
+180 A
-193 NVSAMQEDT
+193 
-202 QVKEHLLNLSD
+202 
-213 PLQKGIRI
+213 
-221 AVAHDEAFC
+221 
-230 FIYPDNLEILKKLGA
+230 LEILKKEGIFDETIKML
-245 EIVTFSPIH
+245 EKRI
-254 DRSLPENIQGIVLY
+254 DRSLKLRAKGSIEIGMITFSEEYGIL
-268 GGYPELYAK
+268 
-277 ELSENDSMRESICHA
+277 C
-292 VTLGVPCIAECG
+292 
-304 GFMYLQERMEG
+304 
-315 SDGKIYDMAG
+315 
-325 ALFGKSYKTEKL
+325 KTENADNMLEKL
-337 RRFGYIILSKGTVFG
+337 K
-352 HNVGNITA
+352 
-360 HEFHYYES
+360 
-368 EECGHAF
+368 
-375 TAKKPMSTRGWECMI
+375 
-390 STDTILAGYP
+390 
-400 HIHYMF
+400 

>member
-131 IEEQLKVHVYGYVPV
+131 IEEQLKTAASDYSYDGGLKAVISVPMGIQIAKKTFNPRLGIEGGISILGTTGIVEPMSEQALIDTISVELDVRKAQNEEFIIVTPGNYGQDFLRDNLGIAVDKCVKCSNFIGDTIDMCIEKGFKSMLLVGHIGKLSKLGCTIYNTH
-146 VSECV
+146 SRYADGRMEAFALCAALCGAEREV
-151 LESRYLGLQIPEEV
+151 LENILGCITT
-165 EKIDEKLEHL
+165 D
-175 ARVME
+175 A
-180 DTVDLDGILELAR
+180 A
-193 NVSAMQEDT
+193 
-202 QVKEHLLNLSD
+202 
-213 PLQKGIRI
+213 
-221 AVAHDEAFC
+221 
-230 FIYPDNLEILKKLGA
+230 LEILKKEGIFDGA
-245 EIVTFSPIH
+245 IKILEKRI
-254 DRSLPENIQGIVLY
+254 DRSLKLRAKGSIEIGMITFSEEYGIL
-268 GGYPELYAK
+268 
-277 ELSENDSMRESICHA
+277 C
-292 VTLGVPCIAECG
+292 
-304 GFMYLQERMEG
+304 
-315 SDGKIYDMAG
+315 
-325 ALFGKSYKTEKL
+325 KTENADNMLEKL
-337 RRFGYIILSKGTVFG
+337 K
-352 HNVGNITA
+352 
-360 HEFHYYES
+360 
-368 EECGHAF
+368 
-375 TAKKPMSTRGWECMI
+375 
-390 STDTILAGYP
+390 
-400 HIHYMF
+400 